1 MSGPRRRPGAG
12 SGGQSRRPS
21 LDVPRR
27 TALAVLRAV
36 TGEGAYAN
44 LALAEGLAAQRLTG
58 PDAAL
63 VTELVAGTCRGMG
76 TYDAII
82 EAAAGR
88 RLRTLQPA
96 VVDLLRLAAH
106 QLLGMGTPP
115 HAAVTTSVDLA
126 RAAIGERVTG
136 LVNAVVRRVAAHT
149 LEGWL
154 DLLSRDLDADDALAL
169 RTLHPRWIVDA
180 WADVLPPEELEAA
193 LRADNVPAVTTLV
206 VRPGLASREELLASG
221 AEPTPT
227 SPFGVR
233 RSGAPGDVPAVRER
247 RAGVQDEGSQLV
259 AWVLGRADA
268 EPGPWLDL
276 CAGPG
281 GKSAL
286 LAGLARER
294 GSWLVAS
301 ELQPHRAALVAAA
314 VSGYGEAVEVV
325 VADGTRPA
333 WSPSSFIKVMADVPC
348 SGLGA
353 LRRRPDARW
362 RKLSDDVDALHPLQC
377 ALLATAIESAAPGG
391 LVAYVTCSPHRHET
405 ADVVGDVLAG
415 RDDVEI
421 LDAPALLSEVDDAV
435 AATDSRFVQLW
446 PHRHGTDAMF
456 LALLRRTRAS

>member
-1 MSGPRRRPGAG
+1 MSAPGRRPRGAG
-12 SGGQSRRPS
+12 RPRTP

-44 LALAEGLAAQRLTG
+44 LALAEALAAQRLSG
-58 PDAAL
+58 ADAAL

-76 TYDAII
+76 TYDTII
-82 EAAAGR
+82 EAASGR

-106 QLLGMGTPP
+106 QALGMQTPA
-115 HAAVTTSVDLA
+115 HAAVTTSVELA

-136 LVNAVVRRVAAHT
+136 LVNAVVRRIAAHS
-149 LEGWL
+149 LDGWL
-154 DLLSRDLDADDALAL
+154 DLLSRDLEPGDALAL

-180 WADVLPPEELEAA
+180 WAEVLPAEELEAA
-193 LRADNVPAVTTLV
+193 LWADNVPAITTLV
-206 VRPGLASREELLASG
+206 VRPGLAAREELLEG
-221 AEPTPT
+221 GGEPTGV

-233 RSGAPGDVPAVRER
+233 RPGAPGDVPAVRER
-247 RAGVQDEGSQLV
+247 RAGVQDEGSQIV
-259 AWVLGRADA
+259 AWVLGRLDA
-268 EPGPWLDL
+268 APGAWLDL
-276 CAGPG
+276 CSGPG

-286 LAGLARER
+286 LAGLARDQ
-294 GSWLVAS
+294 GSWLVSA

-314 VSGYGEAVEVV
+314 VAGYGSGVQVI

-333 WSPSSFIKVMADVPC
+333 WRPGAFTKVMADVPC

-362 RKLSDDVDALHPLQC
+362 RKLSDDVDGLHPLQC
-377 ALLATAIESAAPGG
+377 ALLATALESVAPGG
-391 LVAYVTCSPHRHET
+391 VVAYVTCSPHRHET
-405 ADVVGDVLAG
+405 ADVVAEVVAG

-421 LDAPALLSEVDDAV
+421 LDAPALLSEVADAV
-435 AATDSRFVQLW
+435 ASTDPRFVQLW

-456 LALLRRTRAS
+456 LALLRRLPAS